1 MSAII
6 FTMTDFNKK
15 AGHFNTKLQFESKL
29 ILIVF
34 LLLTIS
40 NSISAQNT
48 WSYGKVSE
56 QPKAFTTP
64 LDHQLS
70 PYTGM
75 TRQHWKEAGLFL
87 LSGAFS
93 YIHNLD
99 DPMKFP
105 KQPGKSYPKDDA
117 VNSTEK
123 LEGLCRTMFIATPLL
138 KENPNLKINNI
149 SVAAYYRHQLTLLL
163 DSSTNIYVP
172 HLKKN
177 GGASQTLVEFGGL
190 AVSLFAAPEVYW
202 NPLPQATKDAL
213 ANTMLSYGNGPTIDM
228 NWRFFNIF
236 ILSFFKSQGY
246 QIREDYLTELLDKTL
261 KQYDGQGW
269 YNDSPYYD
277 YYSMW
282 AFQMYGTLWSQFYG
296 NKYAPKI
303 AAQFH
308 ANLDSLS
315 NHYPLMFGRNGEMI
329 MWGRSI
335 TYRMAAAVP
344 FPMMGFLNDP
354 KINYGWMRRIASGT
368 MLQFLQNPDWMK
380 DSIPTLGFYGAF
392 EPGIQPYSC
401 RGSSFW
407 LGKLF
412 LGLLVPADNPF
423 WTAKEN
429 EGDWDDKFEKDKVY
443 NHFLPD
449 PKIMMTNYPAIGAS
463 EIRAWCNSKTVGY
476 YQGTE
481 NYNRL
486 SYNSAFPWQ
495 ADGENGEVA
504 MNYVFQNAKSK
515 WEALRMFSFDKY
527 QDGVY
532 YRKAVLASDTSVKIN
547 LADITLPN
555 GILRVDTYTGSNPI
569 KARLGHYS
577 LPQLDQPIITT
588 IKKVNGKEVKIIDNG
603 IYQLA
608 MIPVA
613 GWENTEFVQ
622 AKGLNPVKENST
634 TIDATANLKPHEN
647 SVYSVL
653 MLWKKSG
660 KKWSKNELM
669 PVKDFKIS
677 ADGKVSFKL
686 NKKEKTLNW

>member
-1 MSAII
+1 MSKPIITKSIIYCFTICAILSI
-6 FTMTDFNKK
+6 NKS
-15 AGHFNTKLQFESKL
+15 F
-29 ILIVF
+29 
-34 LLLTIS
+34 
-40 NSISAQNT
+40 AQNT

-70 PYTGM
+70 PFTGM
-75 TRQHWKEAGLFL
+75 TRQHWKQAGHYL

-99 DPMKFP
+99 DPMEFP
-105 KQPGKSYPKDDA
+105 KQPGKSYPKDDLPNA
-117 VNSTEK
+117 TEK
-123 LEGLCRTMFIATPLL
+123 LEGLCRTMFIAAPLL
-138 KENPNLKINNI
+138 KEEPYLKINNI
-149 SVAAYYRHQLTLLL
+149 SVAAYYRHQLMLLL
-163 DSSTNIYVP
+163 DSNSATYTP

-177 GGASQTLVEFGGL
+177 GGPSQILVEYGGL
-190 AVSLFAAPEVYW
+190 AVSLFAAPEVFW
-202 NPLPQATKDAL
+202 DPLTKAQKDAL
-213 ANTMLSYGNGPTIDM
+213 ASTMLSYGNGPTIDM

-246 QIREDYLTELLDKTL
+246 PIREDYLDELLQKTL
-261 KQYDGQGW
+261 KQYDGEGW

-296 NKYAPKI
+296 NKHAPKV
-303 AAQFH
+303 AQQFH
-308 ANLDSLS
+308 ANLASLG
-315 NHYPLMFGRNGEMI
+315 NTYPLMFGRNGEMI

-354 KINYGWMRRIASGT
+354 NINYGWLRRIASGT
-368 MLQFLQNPDWMK
+368 LLQFLQNPDWMK

-401 RGSSFW
+401 RGSVFW
-407 LGKLF
+407 MGKLF

-429 EGDWDDKFEKDKVY
+429 EGSWNKEFKSDQVY
-443 NHFLPD
+443 NHFLEGS
-449 PKIMMTNYPAIGAS
+449 KIMMTNYPAIGAS

-481 NYNRL
+481 SYNRL

-495 ADGENGEVA
+495 ADGKNGEVA
-504 MNYVFQNAKSK
+504 MNYVFQNAKNQ
-515 WEALRMFSFDKY
+515 WEALRMFTFDKY

-532 YRKAVLASDTSVKIN
+532 YRKAVLASDTLVKMS

-555 GILRVDTYTGSNPI
+555 GILRVDNYTGGDDI

-577 LPQLDQPIITT
+577 LPELNNPIKTT
-588 IKKVNGKEVKIIDNG
+588 IIKLKSKEVKIIDNG

-608 MIPVA
+608 MVPVY
-613 GWENTEFVQ
+613 GWESSEFV
-622 AKGLNPVKENST
+622 ASEGLNPVKENSKTINLST
-634 TIDATANLKPHEN
+634 TLGPNKNPI
-647 SVYSVL
+647 YSVL

-660 KKWSKNELM
+660 EKWSNNELM
-669 PVKDFKIS
+669 PIKSF
-677 ADGKVSFKL
+677 KVSAGGEVSFTL
-686 NKKEKTLNW
+686 GNETKTLDWQ